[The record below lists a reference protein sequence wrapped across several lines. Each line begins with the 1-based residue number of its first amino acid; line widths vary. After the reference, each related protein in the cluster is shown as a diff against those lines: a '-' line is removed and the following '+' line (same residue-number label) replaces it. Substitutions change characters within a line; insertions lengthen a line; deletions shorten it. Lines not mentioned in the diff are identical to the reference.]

1 MKNRKII
8 IGSRGSKLALIYAEK
23 AREKILKYSK
33 DFGIEEVIIKEIV
46 TKGDQVQDKRLS
58 EVGGKGL
65 FSKTIEVELLEKK
78 IDIAVHA
85 LKDMPSEATKGLL
98 TDCFLERNDPREI
111 LISKDN
117 KDLKDLASNS
127 IIGTSSFRREFQIKK
142 IRDDLNCK
150 LIRGNVDTRIRKLNE
165 NLYDAVILS
174 YAGINS
180 LGLNQNIS
188 QIFSTSE
195 IIPCAGQGV
204 IALQCRNDDEDLIEL
219 LKSVNHQ
226 STQNSIKTERDVL
239 KVLEGDCETAVG
251 VFARINDNKI
261 DIAIHALKD
270 MPSEETEGLL
280 TNCFL
285 ERNDPREILISRDK
299 KYLKDLAPN
308 SIIGTSSYRR
318 EFQIKKIRKD
328 LECKL
333 IRGNVDTRIK
343 KLNENLYDAIIL
355 SYAGINS
362 LGLDQDISQTFSTT
376 ELIPSAGQ
384 GVIALQCRSNDEE
397 LIELL
402 KKINHQ
408 TTHNSIKAE
417 RNVLKVLEGDC
428 ETAVGV
434 FASIDGDKINLEAEL
449 FSLDGSKRFYLKLSE
464 NIDKANELGIEMGKT
479 LKKISNNS
487 YKK

>member
-33 DFGIEEVIIKEIV
+33 DFGVEEVIIKEII

-85 LKDMPSEATKGLL
+85 LKDMPSEETEGLL

-117 KDLKDLASNS
+117 IHLKDLASNS

-142 IRDDLNCK
+142 IRDDLGCK

-165 NLYDAVILS
+165 NLYDAIILS
-174 YAGINS
+174 YAGINA

-188 QIFSTSE
+188 QTFSISE

-204 IALQCRNDDEDLIEL
+204 IALQCRNNDEDLIEL
-219 LKSVNHQ
+219 LKKVDHQ
-226 STQNSIKTERDVL
+226 ST
-239 KVLEGDCETAVG
+239 
-251 VFARINDNKI
+251 
-261 DIAIHALKD
+261 H
-270 MPSEETEGLL
+270 
-280 TNCFL
+280 
-285 ERNDPREILISRDK
+285 
-299 KYLKDLAPN
+299 
-308 SIIGTSSYRR
+308 
-318 EFQIKKIRKD
+318 
-328 LECKL
+328 
-333 IRGNVDTRIK
+333 
-343 KLNENLYDAIIL
+343 
-355 SYAGINS
+355 
-362 LGLDQDISQTFSTT
+362 
-376 ELIPSAGQ
+376 SA
-384 GVIALQCRSNDEE
+384 
-397 LIELL
+397 
-402 KKINHQ
+402 
-408 TTHNSIKAE
+408 IKAE

-428 ETAVGV
+428 ETAVGA
-434 FASIDGDKINLEAEL
+434 FANIEGNKINLEVEL
-449 FSLDGSKRFYLKLSE
+449 FSLDGSKRFHLKSSE
-464 NIDKANELGIEMGKT
+464 SIDKAEELGIEMGKT
-479 LKKISNNS
+479 LKKMSNNT